1 MTVIEHIVLSG
12 GGPVGLLECGALKY
26 LSINKFIEYKNIKSI
41 YCTSVGGIIGFIY
54 ILNFDWSWIDDF
66 FIKRPWSN
74 LMNLNSNN
82 YINIFYNKGL
92 LDKSIIVNSLKS
104 LFLAKDISLEIT
116 LKEFYKLTNIEL
128 NLYTSNLN
136 KFKKEKLNYI
146 NNPELKLIDAIYM
159 SLTVPILF
167 IPLYIN
173 NAFYLDGGIFI
184 NCPVNECLMEK
195 KCHIDSVLCFMNDKR
210 NPIDL
215 SNNFYIENN
224 YGLDE
229 NKSNLNNDSN
239 FFEFII
245 HIIKTLFNNI
255 SVIEN
260 ENTIIIK
267 NIINIALTCQTV
279 DIKYWNFVFN
289 NESERK
295 YLITLAEIQADLLLK
310 KLNFHKKE
318 KEILDS
324 SCNIYDISSNIFD
337 ISSNYHDT
345 SSNTFDSSC
354 NINYSIN

>member
-1 MTVIEHIVLSG
+1 MTIIEHIVLSG
-12 GGPVGLLECGALKY
+12 GGPVGLLEYGALKY
-26 LSINKFIEYKNIKSI
+26 LSKNKFIEYKNIKSI
-41 YCTSVGGIIGFIY
+41 YSTSVGGVIAFIY

-92 LDKSIIVNSLKS
+92 LDKSIITNSLKS

-116 LKEFYKLTNIEL
+116 LKEFYELTNIEL

-146 NNPELKLIDAIYM
+146 NNPKLKLIDAIYM
-159 SLTVPILF
+159 SLTIPILF

-173 NAFYLDGGIFI
+173 NTFYLDGGIFI
-184 NCPVNECLMEK
+184 NCPINECLMEK
-195 KCHIDSVLCFMNDKR
+195 KCDYDSVLCLMNDKR
-210 NPIDL
+210 YPIDL

-224 YGLDE
+224 YNLDE
-229 NKSNLNNDSN
+229 NNRSNLTKDSN

-267 NIINIALTCQTV
+267 HNINIALTYQTV
-279 DIKYWNFVFN
+279 DIQYWNFVFN

-295 YLITLAEIQADLLLK
+295 YLINLGEIQAESLIK
-310 KLNFHKKE
+310 NLNLNIIE
-318 KEILDS
+318 NEILDS
-324 SCNIYDISSNIFD
+324 SYNILDISSN
-337 ISSNYHDT
+337 NLDT
-345 SSNTFDSSC
+345 SSNNLDTSS
-354 NINYSIN
+354 NINYLVN

>member
-1 MTVIEHIVLSG
+1 MTIIEHIVLSG
-12 GGPVGLLECGALKY
+12 GGPVGLLEYGALKY
-26 LSINKFIEYKNIKSI
+26 LSKNKFIEYKNIKSI
-41 YCTSVGGIIGFIY
+41 YSTSVGGVIAFIY

-74 LMNLNSNN
+74 LLNLNSNN

-92 LDKSIIVNSLKS
+92 LDKSIIINSLKS

-116 LKEFYKLTNIEL
+116 LKEFYDLTNIEL

-167 IPLYIN
+167 IPFYIN
-173 NAFYLDGGIFI
+173 YAFYLDGGIFI
-184 NCPVNECLMEK
+184 NCPVNECLIEK
-195 KCHIDSVLCFMNDKR
+195 KCNHDSVLCFINDKR
-210 NPIDL
+210 YPIDL

-245 HIIKTLFNNI
+245 YIIKTLFNKI
-255 SVIEN
+255 AVIEN

-267 NIINIALTCQTV
+267 NTINVALNYQTV
-279 DIKYWNFVFN
+279 DIKYWSYVFN

-295 YLITLAEIQADLLLK
+295 YLINLGEIQAELLLTN
-310 KLNFHKKE
+310 LNFNITE
-318 KEILDS
+318 NEILYS
-324 SCNIYDISSNIFD
+324 SSNIL
-337 ISSNYHDT
+337 DT
-345 SSNTFDSSC
+345 SSNILDTSS
-354 NINYSIN
+354 NILDTSSNISDV